1 MRVHPNAKTTP
12 IGRALI
18 MQRLDGDGWSV
29 AQTAS
34 AFGVSTRTVYKWR
47 ARYRN
52 AGTPGLLDRPCVA
65 GRVPHRTSPARAE
78 AILALRRARWTGPAI
93 ARRLALP
100 RSTVGAVLQRAG
112 LNRLAALTPPEPVRR
127 YERAH
132 PGELL
137 HVDIKPLARIVRV
150 GHRIHGDRRTR
161 VKGAGTEYV
170 HVCIDDTSRVAYVER
185 LATLAQH
192 DAIGFLERAVM
203 WFAAHGVRAQG
214 VMTDNGSAYV
224 SRGFAA
230 TCARLGLRH
239 LRTRPYTPR
248 TNGKAE
254 RFIQTLLREW
264 AYQRAYLT
272 SHLRHRALAP
282 YVRYYNHRRPHSA
295 LNDRPPFSRLQ
306 RTSA

>member
-12 IGRALI
+12 KGRALI
-18 MQRLDGDGWSV
+18 MQRLEKDGWSV
-29 AQTAS
+29 RETAD

-47 ARYRN
+47 ARYRQ
-52 AGTPGLLDRPCVA
+52 AGAAGLLDRTCRA
-65 GRVPHRTSPARAE
+65 HRLPHRTPPARE
-78 AILALRRARWTGPAI
+78 QAIVTLRRARWTGPAI
-93 ARRLALP
+93 ARRLGVA
-100 RSTVGAVLQRAG
+100 RSTVGAVLQRVG
-112 LNRLAALTPPEPVRR
+112 LNRLSALTPSMPARR

-137 HVDIKPLARIVRV
+137 HVDIKPLARIVRI

-170 HVCIDDTSRVAYVER
+170 HVCIDDASRVAYVER

-192 DAIGFLERAVM
+192 DAVGFVERAVT
-203 WFAAHGVRAQG
+203 WFAAHGVQAQR

-224 SRGFAA
+224 SLAFARM
-230 TCARLGLRH
+230 CGRLGLRH

-264 AYQRAYLT
+264 AYRRAYPT
-272 SHLRHRALAP
+272 SHQRHRALAP
-282 YVRYYNHRRPHSA
+282 YVRYYNRRRPHSA
-295 LNDRPPFSRLQ
+295 LHDRPPLSRLQ
-306 RTSA
+306 RTAG

>member
-12 IGRALI
+12 KGRALI
-18 MQRLDGDGWSV
+18 LQRLDGDGWTV
-29 AQTAS
+29 VQTAR

-47 ARYRN
+47 ARYRK
-52 AGTPGLLDRPCVA
+52 AGAPGLLDRA
-65 GRVPHRTSPARAE
+65 SIAQRLPHRTSPARE
-78 AILALRRARWTGPAI
+78 QVIVALRRARWTGPAI
-93 ARRLALP
+93 ARRLSLP
-100 RSTVGAVLQRAG
+100 RSTVGAVLQRVG
-112 LNRLAALTPPEPVRR
+112 LNRLAALTPPEPPRR

-150 GHRIHGDRRTR
+150 GHRIHGDRRR
-161 VKGAGTEYV
+161 QVRGAGTEYV
-170 HVCIDDTSRVAYVER
+170 HVCIDDASRVAYVER

-192 DAIGFLERAVM
+192 DAVGFLERAVT
-203 WFAAHGVRAQG
+203 WFAAHGVPAQG

-224 SRGFAA
+224 SRSFAA
-230 TCARLGLRH
+230 TCRRLGLRH

-264 AYQRAYLT
+264 AYRRAYPT
-272 SHLRHRALAP
+272 SHQRHRALAP
-282 YVRYYNHRRPHSA
+282 YVRYYNRQRPHSA
-295 LNDRPPFSRLQ
+295 LNDQPPISRLQ
-306 RTSA
+306 RTPA